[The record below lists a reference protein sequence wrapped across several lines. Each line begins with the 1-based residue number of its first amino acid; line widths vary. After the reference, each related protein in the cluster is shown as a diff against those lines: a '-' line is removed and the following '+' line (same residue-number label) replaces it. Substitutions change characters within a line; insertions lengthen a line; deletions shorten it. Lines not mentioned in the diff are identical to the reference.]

1 MSREATGDVPLG
13 AGATGGN
20 RLVSEPAFELL
31 FSEIIAY
38 TGAYVSHSAASHAT
52 DMFRAAEAG
61 GGEEDGGGE
70 GGGDEGDD
78 DGATG
83 ALVEPSPA
91 SVGAGN
97 RPLPV
102 SLVSCCVLL
111 LHRRTNGGVRLC
123 CVLKSGSL
131 ANPLGCKHMS
141 VVQCPV
147 QHLPFAP

>member
-1 MSREATGDVPLG
+1 MCLVVSPEFFGVHTNRPTGTHRGSVINGSAGSRAAGGCAAPTAVVQAGIMSREATGDVPLG

-61 GGEEDGGGE
+61 GGEEDGGGDDN
-70 GGGDEGDD
+70 GGRGDD
-78 DGATG
+78 SGATG

-97 RPLPV
+97 RLLPV
-102 SLVSCCVLL
+102 S
-111 LHRRTNGGVRLC
+111 
-123 CVLKSGSL
+123 
-131 ANPLGCKHMS
+131 
-141 VVQCPV
+141 
-147 QHLPFAP
+147 